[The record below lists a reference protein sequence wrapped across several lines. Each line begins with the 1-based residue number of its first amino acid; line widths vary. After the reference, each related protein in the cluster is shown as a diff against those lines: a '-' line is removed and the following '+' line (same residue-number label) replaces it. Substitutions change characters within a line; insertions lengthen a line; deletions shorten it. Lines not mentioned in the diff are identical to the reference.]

1 VICSQCKAE
10 NPDGKNFCS
19 DCGSLLTPEVKP
31 LVRSQVEEYIKEHFK
46 DRNTVDIETTQL
58 IADRF
63 MKWTKW
69 FLAPA
74 TVLLA
79 ILGLVLALLGIS
91 DYSDFHK
98 TVQRAS
104 EELRPKLEQALSEA
118 DSATNKSKE
127 ATVRSDEAIRSI
139 NAATVKMD
147 QQLASVQRLSDKVAG
162 LESQTASRIT
172 SASKH
177 VEERVTDLDNKVEG
191 ANKEIAAQQ
200 GKLTSTNEL
209 VTAMFSK
216 G

>member
-19 DCGSLLTPEVKP
+19 DCGSLLTPELKP

-69 FLAPA
+69 FLGPA

-79 ILGLVLALLGIS
+79 VLGLVLALLGIS

-104 EELRPKLEQALSEA
+104 GELKPKLEQALSEA
-118 DSATNKSKE
+118 DSA
-127 ATVRSDEAIRSI
+127 
-139 NAATVKMD
+139 M
-147 QQLASVQRLSDKVAG
+147 RLSG
-162 LESQTASRIT
+162 RSTRQRQRWINNSHQS
-172 SASKH
+172 SAYPTRSP
-177 VEERVTDLDNKVEG
+177 D
-191 ANKEIAAQQ
+191 
-200 GKLTSTNEL
+200 
-209 VTAMFSK
+209 
-216 G
+216 